1 MGEMV
6 NALTSQSTAADTKL
20 EGGQFLTFVL
30 AGKVYALGIL
40 NIKEIIDYGDLTEVP
55 MMPNFIKGVINLRGR
70 VVPVVDLS
78 ARFGQG
84 LTQIARRTC
93 IVIVEVNDNSQRD
106 GTTIPTQLIGIV
118 VDAVNEVVDIQ
129 GCDIELP
136 PNFGAQIRTEFIRG
150 MAKRNGRFIILLAID
165 KVLSVEEMSH
175 LGQVGG

>member
-6 NALTSQSTAADTKL
+6 NALQSRPSITDITL
-20 EGGQFLTFVL
+20 EGGQFLTFML

-40 NIKEIIDYGDLTEVP
+40 HIREIIDYGDLTEVP
-55 MMPNFIKGVINLRGR
+55 MMPDFIKGVINLRGR

-84 LTQIARRTC
+84 VTKIARRTC

-106 GTTIPTQLIGIV
+106 GSASLTQLIGIV

-129 GCDIELP
+129 GSEIEP
-136 PNFGAQIRTEFIRG
+136 PPSFGTQIRTEFISG

-175 LGQVGG
+175 LGQMGG